1 MESHGNIS
9 WAGARQLE
17 HGGEEVLKSN
27 IKRGLF
33 CYYEL
38 YEALD
43 PISITAFFFVSFC
56 CLLSVFLKLCDQF

>member
-43 PISITAFFFVSFC
+43 PISITAFFFCKF
-56 CLLSVFLKLCDQF
+56 LLFIICFS